1 MYFGF
6 FLVLKMDVLPGVA
19 YFAFSCFGMVAF
31 PWCEMGFSWFKGFL
45 FLKSRWLCILEFF
58 LVLLV

>member
-6 FLVLKMDVLPGVA
+6 FLVLKMDVLLGVA

-31 PWCEMGFSWFKGFL
+31 PCVKWVFL
-45 FLKSRWLCILEFF
+45 GLKAFGF
-58 LVLLV
+58 LVLVSEV